1 MDHTPAVLKAVVIS
15 KTYSNAGP
23 NDEARPDAIRQNGAV
38 AGAGR
43 RTARGKKIEGLCPSS
58 TPAGSTCMSTSFLH
72 LRSII
77 DVKNFQRSRKI
88 VDIYVDPVGRAGEV
102 KALAC

>member
-1 MDHTPAVLKAVVIS
+1 MDHTPAVLKAVVMS

-43 RTARGKKIEGLCPSS
+43 RTASGKKIEGLCPSS
-58 TPAGSTCMSTSFLH
+58 TPAGNSVSCTF
-72 LRSII
+72 
-77 DVKNFQRSRKI
+77 D
-88 VDIYVDPVGRAGEV
+88 
-102 KALAC
+102 